1 MTSLRFCLVGATHP
15 CYNPRLV
22 READALA
29 QAGHQVRVV
38 APLFNPA
45 LVERDRALLAHR
57 RWRLERV
64 DFLPQHGRLRSLWI
78 RGRRR
83 LAQEIAG
90 RFATLALAEQSC
102 TRALPEMR
110 ELAAREPADW
120 FIAHTQASL
129 PAAAAAAARW
139 NARLGFDCEDLLA
152 YAPNEPRTLL
162 RMIEAEY
169 LPRCAYVSTASP
181 LMAEQLARDHRI
193 APPTV
198 LYNVFPLELADG
210 MLAPCERRA
219 APTLRLHWFGQ
230 TIGPGRGLEE
240 AVAALAYLPGD
251 VELHLRGNPSA
262 GCRERLEAI
271 ASGKRQRLFFL
282 PPLAHDELIRAM
294 ESFDVGLA
302 LEQPDNGNYSRT
314 VTNKLFSYLVAGLAL
329 AVTDTPGQRQV
340 MSQIPVTLAPWP
352 RACCTGLVTGKRCAP
367 PSKPPGRLP
376 ARASAGNA
384 NRKSFSPS
392 SRRRRLPRLSWREG
406 ARFHEA
412 SRHHRRR
419 LRSQQPAAG
428 AAHQVLRL
436 PPAGIRLGARGHH
449 HRSAPLREPR
459 GSG

>member
-45 LVERDRALLAHR
+45 LVEKDRALMAQR
-57 RWRLERV
+57 CWRLERV
-64 DFLPQHGRLRSLWI
+64 DCLPQHGRLRSLWI

-83 LAQEIAG
+83 LAQEITL
-90 RFATLALAEQSC
+90 RFATPVLAEHSYTLALA
-102 TRALPEMR
+102 EMR

-120 FIAHTQASL
+120 FIAHTQAAL
-129 PAAAAAAARW
+129 PVAAVAAARW
-139 NARLGFDCEDLLA
+139 KARLGFDCEDLLA
-152 YAPNEPRTLL
+152 YAPNEPGALL
-162 RMIEAEY
+162 RTIEAKY
-169 LPRCAYVSTASP
+169 LPRCAYVSAASP
-181 LMAEQLARDHRI
+181 LMAEQLVRDYRI

-219 APTLRLHWFGQ
+219 NSVLRLHWFGQ

-240 AVAALAYLPGD
+240 AVAALAHLPGE

-262 GCRERLEAI
+262 GYREKLEAL
-271 ASGKRQRLFFL
+271 AGGERQRLFLL

-302 LEQPDNGNYSRT
+302 LERPDNGNYSRT

-329 AVTDTPGQRQV
+329 AVTDTPGQGQV
-340 MSQIPVTLAPWP
+340 MSQIPATGFLYPSGDARALAEGLLKWVRDRQALRGAQQASWEAARTRFSWDREREKFLAIFASLAP
-352 RACCTGLVTGKRCAP
+352 AEAVL
-367 PSKPPGRLP
+367 
-376 ARASAGNA
+376 AG
-384 NRKSFSPS
+384 
-392 SRRRRLPRLSWREG
+392 
-406 ARFHEA
+406 
-412 SRHHRRR
+412 
-419 LRSQQPAAG
+419 
-428 AAHQVLRL
+428 
-436 PPAGIRLGARGHH
+436 
-449 HRSAPLREPR
+449 
-459 GSG
+459 GSMVS